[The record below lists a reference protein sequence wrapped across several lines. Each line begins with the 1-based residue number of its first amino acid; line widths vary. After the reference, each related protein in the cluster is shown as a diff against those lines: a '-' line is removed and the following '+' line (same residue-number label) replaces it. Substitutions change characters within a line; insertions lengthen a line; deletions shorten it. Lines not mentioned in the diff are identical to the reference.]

1 MTKGLTITNPE
12 GHQFEVEQRIT
23 EEKPDFQ
30 AGPVTIQDSS
40 IMTWNNV
47 GMVVVLLAA
56 VVITKKLWNI
66 SK

>member
-1 MTKGLTITNPE
+1 MKELTITNPGGQE
-12 GHQFEVEQRIT
+12 FTVEQRIT
-23 EEKPDFQ
+23 EEKPDLEL
-30 AGPVTIQDSS
+30 GPVTIQDSAVL
-40 IMTWNNV
+40 TWNNV

>member
-1 MTKGLTITNPE
+1 MKELTITNPNGQE
-12 GHQFEVEQRIT
+12 FMVEQRIT
-23 EEKPDFQ
+23 EEKPDLEL
-30 AGPVTIQDSS
+30 GPITVQDSAVL
-40 IMTWNNV
+40 TWNNV